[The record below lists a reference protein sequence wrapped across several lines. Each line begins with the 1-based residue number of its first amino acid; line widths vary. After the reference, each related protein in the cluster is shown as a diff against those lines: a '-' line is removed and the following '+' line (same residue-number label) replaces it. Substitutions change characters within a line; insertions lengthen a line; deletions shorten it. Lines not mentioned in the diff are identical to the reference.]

1 MAGAVQPCSMCGHG
15 HIRQSS
21 SDLKMFQDSG
31 FCAECRHYV
40 HFDLG
45 GSEPLASVAL
55 GSKVLDVDE
64 AREV

>member
-1 MAGAVQPCSMCGHG
+1 M
-15 HIRQSS
+15 
-21 SDLKMFQDSG
+21 
-31 FCAECRHYV
+31 